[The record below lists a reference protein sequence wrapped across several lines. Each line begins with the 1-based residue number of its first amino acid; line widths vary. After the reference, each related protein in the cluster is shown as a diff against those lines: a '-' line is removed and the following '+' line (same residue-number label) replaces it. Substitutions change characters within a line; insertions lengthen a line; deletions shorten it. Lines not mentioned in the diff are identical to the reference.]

1 MEKLYEN
8 FLDEITTFLGK
19 DLDDAKDRIN
29 VKPVE
34 KRQDKERDDIDV
46 HDTGSNY
53 NDGKMGLP
61 PEFVNRLVLY
71 IDNFFPNETKISNS
85 LGNELRK
92 VIVVSDGKE
101 LDKTKKKVR
110 DIVYK
115 EKMKMLDRINKR
127 CCAVLTEPK

>member
-1 MEKLYEN
+1 MEKIYEA
-8 FLDEITTFLGK
+8 FLDELTTFLGK
-19 DLDDAKDRIN
+19 DLDDEKERIN

-34 KRQDKERDDIDV
+34 KRQDKAREDIDV
-46 HDTGSNY
+46 HDTKSNY

-61 PEFVNRLVLY
+61 PEFVSRLVLY

-92 VIVVSDGKE
+92 VIVVGDGKE
-101 LDKTKKKVR
+101 LTKVQKKVR

-115 EKMKMLDRINKR
+115 EKMKMLDKIKTR
-127 CCAVLTEPK
+127 CAAVLTEPK

>member
-1 MEKLYEN
+1 MEVIYEA

-19 DLDDAKDRIN
+19 DLDQEKDRIN

-34 KRQDKERDDIDV
+34 KRQDKERDDIEV
-46 HDTGSNY
+46 KDTKSNY

-61 PEFVNRLVLY
+61 PEFVNRLVIY

-92 VIVVSDGKE
+92 VVVVSDGKE

-110 DIVYK
+110 DIIYK

-127 CCAVLTEPK
+127 CASVLVNPK

>member
-1 MEKLYEN
+1 MEKIYEA
-8 FLDEITTFLGK
+8 FLDELTTFLGK
-19 DLDDAKDRIN
+19 DLDDEKERIN

-34 KRQDKERDDIDV
+34 KRQDKAPEDIDV
-46 HDTGSNY
+46 HDTKSNY

-61 PEFVNRLVLY
+61 PEFVSRLVLY

-92 VIVVSDGKE
+92 VIVVGDGKE
-101 LDKTKKKVR
+101 LTKVQKKVR

-115 EKMKMLDRINKR
+115 EKMKMLDKIKTR
-127 CCAVLTEPK
+127 CAAVLTEPK